1 MFGDMA
7 SMPAVPL
14 FEPAT
19 SSTREGDEQRSP
31 GQSKTKSRAQR
42 FAEAHASVLEQHAD
56 AFRKLAT

>member
-1 MFGDMA
+1 MA

-19 SSTREGDEQRSP
+19 SSTCEGDEQRSSC
-31 GQSKTKSRAQR
+31 QSKPKSRAQR
-42 FAEAHASVLEQHAD
+42 FAEAHATVLDQHAD